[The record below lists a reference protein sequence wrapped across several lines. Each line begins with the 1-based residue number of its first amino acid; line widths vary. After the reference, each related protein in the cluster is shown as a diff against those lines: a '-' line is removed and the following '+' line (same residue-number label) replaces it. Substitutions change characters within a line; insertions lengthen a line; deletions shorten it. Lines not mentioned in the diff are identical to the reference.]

1 MEAYQDPICD
11 HCGVALAI
19 RAFEG
24 SESLRCRDCGEGPY
38 WLDQVRSFGPYIGAL
53 RVVHHGFKFEGM
65 ENLKA
70 AIACKIL
77 QGISSVF
84 WEGVNAVVPVPLS
97 PERERERGY
106 NPSNLLA
113 EEIAVNTR
121 VPLRG
126 LLQKIRS
133 SVPQMALDREKRLTN
148 PIGAYVVSGPIAN
161 ISRVVLVDD
170 VFTTGATI
178 EECAKVLKK
187 SGVDRVAAV
196 VFGRTP
202 KTSRST
208 LK

>member
-1 MEAYQDPICD
+1 MKLTPFDPLKNLPVDLLFPKHCEHCGEAFQKGLSNILCQKCFDSMEAYQDPICD

-148 PIGAYVVSGPIAN
+148 PIGAYVV
-161 ISRVVLVDD
+161 
-170 VFTTGATI
+170 
-178 EECAKVLKK
+178 
-187 SGVDRVAAV
+187 
-196 VFGRTP
+196 
-202 KTSRST
+202 
-208 LK
+208 